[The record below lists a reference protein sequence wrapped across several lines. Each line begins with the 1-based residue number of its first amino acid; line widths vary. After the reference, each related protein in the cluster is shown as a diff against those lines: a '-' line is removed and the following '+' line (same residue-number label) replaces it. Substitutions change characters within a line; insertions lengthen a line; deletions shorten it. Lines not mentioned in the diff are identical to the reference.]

1 MNLPRRGAVSGF
13 SLIEVLI
20 VVVIIGILLAL
31 ALPAFS
37 RWIADTRLRN
47 QAGYVMSGL
56 QLAKG
61 EALKRNAVIRFQLVS
76 DLTNACA
83 VTANSNLWL
92 VSHGDPGADPANSCN
107 LVADIA
113 ATDTTA
119 NEPYGTPPV
128 LLMKGV
134 TEQQTTAQTVITAT
148 APGIATAFMDPIV
161 CFSGTGRLARVANVN
176 MTSNTGVAVAVGQ
189 CVASMNPGTT
199 SAPSITIDFNDPA
212 TQDGN
217 SATTGRG
224 LCFDDSAA
232 PAGGFHASGTVRCQR
247 VLVSPSGEI
256 RMCDPGL
263 SAAKHPGDPR
273 VCS

>member
-1 MNLPRRGAVSGF
+1 MNLSRRGAVSGF
-13 SLIEVLI
+13 SLIEMLV

-47 QAGYVMSGL
+47 QAGYLMSGL

-76 DLTNACA
+76 DLTNACF

-92 VSHGDPGADPANSCN
+92 VSHGDPTTSCD

-113 ATDTTA
+113 AADTTA
-119 NEPYGTPPV
+119 NEPYGAPPV
-128 LLMKGV
+128 LLMTGV
-134 TEQQTTAQTVITAT
+134 AEQTTTAQTVITAT
-148 APGIATAFMDPIV
+148 ANGIATAVMDPIV
-161 CFSGTGRLARVANVN
+161 CFSGTGRLARVANVA
-176 MTSNTGVAVAVGQ
+176 MTSNTGVAVAMGQ
-189 CVASMNPGTT
+189 CISSMNPGTT
-199 SAPSITIDFNDPA
+199 SAPSITIDILDPA

-217 SATTGRG
+217 SATTGKG

-232 PAGGFHASGTVRCQR
+232 PATGFHASGTVRCQR
-247 VLVSPSGEI
+247 VLVSPAGEI